1 MMIITK
7 TKSYTHLKPTQISV
21 DEFFAVFKDRYKEFK
36 GEHIIIDFSDKI
48 NIEIKEIFLFLKLSV
63 QHKKNGT
70 SFVLVCKGISVD
82 DVPDELNVVPTFNE
96 ALDILEMDAI
106 ERDLGF

>member
-1 MMIITK
+1 MMIVTK
-7 TKSYTHLKPTQISV
+7 TKTHTLIKPTQISV
-21 DEFFAVFKDRYKEFK
+21 DEFFAEFKDRYKEFK
-36 GEHIIIDFSDKI
+36 GEQLIIDFSDKI

-63 QHKKNGT
+63 QHRKNGT